1 MIRIGSTARNTRT
14 FGRHHIFFSRLR
26 LLIIMA
32 KAFLENYPLGEY
44 RLHATIRNADEVARD
59 CVDWNG
65 YFNNFR
71 ASTESGRRLELDHIF
86 FQRVKL
92 LAIMTKSFA
101 QSNPI
106 GQHRKMAIRNNID
119 YLCEKLGYV
128 PRMEDIEMLKVA

>member
-1 MIRIGSTARNTRT
+1 MICLGSSARNTRAP
-14 FGRHHIFFSRLR
+14 GRHDIFFSRLR
-26 LLIIMA
+26 LLAIMA

-44 RLHATIRNADEVARD
+44 RLNAAIRNADEVAKD

-71 ASTESGRRLELDHIF
+71 ASTQSGRLLELDHIF

-106 GQHRKMAIRNNID
+106 GQHRRMAVRNNID
-119 YLCEKLGYV
+119 YICET
-128 PRMEDIEMLKVA
+128 LKGA

>member
-1 MIRIGSTARNTRT
+1 MIRFGATTRNTRAS
-14 FGRHHIFFSRLR
+14 GRHNIFFSRLK
-26 LLIIMA
+26 LMVIMA

-44 RLHATIRNADEVARD
+44 RLNAAIRNADEVAKD

-71 ASTESGRRLELDHIF
+71 ASTESGRLLELDHIF

-101 QSNPI
+101 QSNHI
-106 GQHRKMAIRNNID
+106 GQHRKMAVRNNID
-119 YLCEKLGYV
+119 YICETLGYV
-128 PRMEDIEMLKVA
+128 PKMEDIEMLKVA

>member
-1 MIRIGSTARNTRT
+1 MIKLGSTAQNMRT
-14 FGRHHIFFSRLR
+14 PDRHNIFFSRLR

-44 RLHATIRNADEVARD
+44 RLQAVVRNAEEVSRD
-59 CVDWNG
+59 CVDWDG

-71 ASTESGRRLELDHIF
+71 ASSESGRLLELDHIF

-101 QSNPI
+101 ESNPM

-119 YLCEKLGYV
+119 YLCEALEYV
-128 PRMEDIEMLKVA
+128 PRMEEIEMLKVA

>member
-1 MIRIGSTARNTRT
+1 MKRFGSMSRNIRTP
-14 FGRHHIFFSRLR
+14 GRHNIFFSRLR
-26 LLIIMA
+26 LLIIMG

-44 RLHATIRNADEVARD
+44 RLKAAIRNADEVARD

-71 ASTESGRRLELDHIF
+71 ASTESGRLIEMDHIF

-92 LAIMTKSFA
+92 LAIMIKSFA

-119 YLCEKLGYV
+119 YICETLGYV
-128 PRMEDIEMLKVA
+128 PRVEDIEMLKVA